1 MENLNCKIYEE
12 ENNGSWNLK
21 VEHENV
27 NTITASG
34 GNIVVVL
41 AEEDYMGKFVYLYD
55 SKKYRAIIEAL

>member
-34 GNIVVVL
+34 GNLIFCMIL
-41 AEEDYMGKFVYLYD
+41 PPFDLTD
-55 SKKYRAIIEAL
+55 TL